1 MSNDFQA
8 AASCCSTKAINPAAM
23 GNGRQNLM
31 ASNAEGAGATAN
43 PAEDMTTCPIMVGS
57 PVSKSAAEAVGL
69 YRDYEGERYYFCCAG
84 CGPAFDSNPAKY
96 AGDFA
101 AALS

>member
-8 AASCCSTKAINPAAM
+8 AGSCCSTKAINPAAM

-31 ASNAEGAGATAN
+31 DISAASPAT
-43 PAEDMTTCPIMVGS
+43 PSDDMTTCPIMVGS

-69 YRDYEGERYYFCCAG
+69 YRDFEGERFYFCCAG

-101 AALS
+101 AAQA